1 MQKLRN
7 LRLLIRLLSSLFQ
20 ILIVKK
26 RISINLIKKGY
37 ELFKKGKIRLTVNT
51 NKRMHFEVAGTSD
64 IHYVT
69 YDKQSKKF
77 TCDCQYFSLH
87 QKECSHIIAVKLF
100 LENIKKKNPEK

>member
-1 MQKLRN
+1 M
-7 LRLLIRLLSSLFQ
+7 
-20 ILIVKK
+20 KK

-37 ELFKKGKIRLTVNT
+37 ELFKKGRIKLLVNT
-51 NKRMHFEVAGTSD
+51 NKRMHFEVIGASD

-69 YDKQSKKF
+69 YDKLSKKF

-100 LENIKKKNPEK
+100 LENVKKKSPKEKPSD